1 MGLFA
6 FELARKRAA
15 EKAALKPEKTL
26 DELKAMAK
34 ERGFKGYGNMK
45 YETLLKKLAG
55 D

>member
-15 EKAALKPEKTL
+15 EKAALKPTL
-26 DELKAMAK
+26 EQLKAIAK
-34 ERGFKGYGNMK
+34 ERGLKGYGNMK
-45 YETLLKKLAG
+45 RETLLKKLEG